1 MSMTL
6 AELGAEVARVRKER
20 RLSQTDLALA
30 AAVSRQSISLLE
42 RGALSDLGV
51 QKVMRVLDA
60 LDLELVVRPVGHPVT
75 LDDLRPRSG

>member
-6 AELGAEVARVRKER
+6 AELCSEVARVRKER
-20 RLSQTDLALA
+20 RLSQTDLARA

-42 RGALSDLGV
+42 RGTLSDLGV

-75 LDDLRPRSG
+75 LDDLRPKSG